1 MQANAAEWIPV
12 GSAGV
17 AVYLIIDLDVTDP
30 ERFAEYQ
37 AAFPVVAAKHGG
49 RYLVRGGQW
58 SVNGDWGAD
67 PKRLV
72 MLEFPDRASVAA
84 TFADP
89 DYQPLIPIRDASS
102 SGRSILVD
110 GVEPGAGH

>member
-1 MQANAAEWIPV
+1 M
-12 GSAGV
+12 
-17 AVYLIIDLDVTDP
+17 AVYLIIDLDVSDP

-37 AAFPVVAAKHGG
+37 AAFPVIAARHGG
-49 RYLVRGGQW
+49 RYLVRGGEL

-72 MLEFPDRASVAA
+72 MIEFPDRAAAAA

-89 DYQPLIPIRDASS
+89 DYQPLIPIRNASS
-102 SGRSILVD
+102 KGRSILVD
-110 GVEPGAGH
+110 GVDGA